1 MSHFSVSVIVPHDY
15 SSSHVTANDIENC
28 LHRILAPYDEQTEEA
43 EYREF
48 EDRTDEA
55 KADYETDTM
64 RVIRYPDGTIRSIY
78 DRIFTDKFY
87 IHEDVIYQYGA
98 EKSIADKLQTEESK
112 ALELVND
119 YPVKAWYAS
128 FEAYCEEH
136 RGYIQDSEG
145 LWGYTYNPNAK
156 WDWWQIGGRFSRNF
170 LVKEDLEDCIIS
182 YDRSSG
188 EPDGAPKGYKY
199 VDAARKKDIC
209 WDLMKQLT
217 VEEVEKGYQKWAP
230 YDEQTEEAEYRE
242 FEDRTDEA
250 KADYET
256 DTMRVIRYP
265 DGTIRSIYDRIFTDK
280 FYIHEDVIY
289 QYGAEKS
296 IADKL
301 QTEESKALELVN
313 DYPVKAWYAS
323 FEAYCEE
330 HRGYIQDSE
339 GLWGYTYNPNAKWDW
354 WQIGG
359 RFSRNFL
366 VKEDLEDCIISY
378 DRSSGEPD
386 GAPKGYKYVDAARK
400 KDICWDLMKQL
411 TVEEVEKGYQ
421 KCVAAFASNDPT
433 GFGPLTK
440 IVEDGIASW
449 GSMIYLK
456 GETLDEFKARKGAT
470 DMDQY
475 MISSF
480 AAIDRN
486 GDWLGS
492 GDMGWFGIST
502 NDKEERAW
510 NDELQTLMNE
520 AQDDDFLVV
529 VDCHI

>member
-1 MSHFSVSVIVPHDY
+1 MSHFSVCVVVPHEY
-15 SSSHVTANDIENC
+15 SNIHVTANEIESC

-43 EYREF
+43 AYREF
-48 EDRTDEA
+48 EDRTEEA

-78 DRIFTDKFY
+78 DRVFTDEFY
-87 IHEDVIYQYGA
+87 IFEDAIYQYGP
-98 EKSIADKLQTEESK
+98 EKSKKDKLQTEASK

-119 YPVKAWYAS
+119 YPVKSWYAS
-128 FEAYCEEH
+128 FDAYCEEH
-136 RGYIQDSEG
+136 RGYVQNGEG
-145 LWGYTYNPNAK
+145 MWGYTHNPNSK

-170 LVKEDLEDCIIS
+170 LVKEDLEDCITS
-182 YDRSSG
+182 YDRNSD
-188 EPDGAPKGYKY
+188 EPDGAPEGYKY

-217 VEEVEKGYQKWAP
+217 VE
-230 YDEQTEEAEYRE
+230 
-242 FEDRTDEA
+242 
-250 KADYET
+250 
-256 DTMRVIRYP
+256 
-265 DGTIRSIYDRIFTDK
+265 S
-280 FYIHEDVIY
+280 
-289 QYGAEKS
+289 
-296 IADKL
+296 
-301 QTEESKALELVN
+301 
-313 DYPVKAWYAS
+313 
-323 FEAYCEE
+323 
-330 HRGYIQDSE
+330 
-339 GLWGYTYNPNAKWDW
+339 
-354 WQIGG
+354 
-359 RFSRNFL
+359 
-366 VKEDLEDCIISY
+366 
-378 DRSSGEPD
+378 
-386 GAPKGYKYVDAARK
+386 
-400 KDICWDLMKQL
+400 
-411 TVEEVEKGYQ
+411 VEKGYQ
-421 KCVAAFASNDPT
+421 KCVAAFASNDLT

-456 GETLDEFKARKGAT
+456 GETLDEYKARKGAT
-470 DMDQY
+470 DTDQY

-510 NDELQTLMNE
+510 NNELQTLMNE

>member
-1 MSHFSVSVIVPHDY
+1 MMTEPYFR
-15 SSSHVTANDIENC
+15 
-28 LHRILAPYDEQTEEA
+28 LIL
-43 EYREF
+43 
-48 EDRTDEA
+48 
-55 KADYETDTM
+55 
-64 RVIRYPDGTIRSIY
+64 I
-78 DRIFTDKFY
+78 
-87 IHEDVIYQYGA
+87 
-98 EKSIADKLQTEESK
+98 
-112 ALELVND
+112 
-119 YPVKAWYAS
+119 
-128 FEAYCEEH
+128 
-136 RGYIQDSEG
+136 
-145 LWGYTYNPNAK
+145 
-156 WDWWQIGGRFSRNF
+156 
-170 LVKEDLEDCIIS
+170 
-182 YDRSSG
+182 
-188 EPDGAPKGYKY
+188 
-199 VDAARKKDIC
+199 
-209 WDLMKQLT
+209 
-217 VEEVEKGYQKWAP
+217 
-230 YDEQTEEAEYRE
+230 
-242 FEDRTDEA
+242 
-250 KADYET
+250 
-256 DTMRVIRYP
+256 
-265 DGTIRSIYDRIFTDK
+265 
-280 FYIHEDVIY
+280 
-289 QYGAEKS
+289 
-296 IADKL
+296 
-301 QTEESKALELVN
+301 
-313 DYPVKAWYAS
+313 
-323 FEAYCEE
+323 
-330 HRGYIQDSE
+330 
-339 GLWGYTYNPNAKWDW
+339 
-354 WQIGG
+354 

>member
-1 MSHFSVSVIVPHDY
+1 MKMPPPIATKFTKLVL
-15 SSSHVTANDIENC
+15 T
-28 LHRILAPYDEQTEEA
+28 ILA
-43 EYREF
+43 
-48 EDRTDEA
+48 
-55 KADYETDTM
+55 
-64 RVIRYPDGTIRSIY
+64 ITILGIILSFVSQ
-78 DRIFTDKFY
+78 DHTLLMLSAG
-87 IHEDVIYQYGA
+87 VAVAGG
-98 EKSIADKLQTEESK
+98 
-112 ALELVND
+112 
-119 YPVKAWYAS
+119 VK
-128 FEAYCEEH
+128 
-136 RGYIQDSEG
+136 
-145 LWGYTYNPNAK
+145 
-156 WDWWQIGGRFSRNF
+156 
-170 LVKEDLEDCIIS
+170 II
-182 YDRSSG
+182 D
-188 EPDGAPKGYKY
+188 
-199 VDAARKKDIC
+199 
-209 WDLMKQLT
+209 
-217 VEEVEKGYQKWAP
+217 
-230 YDEQTEEAEYRE
+230 
-242 FEDRTDEA
+242 
-250 KADYET
+250 
-256 DTMRVIRYP
+256 
-265 DGTIRSIYDRIFTDK
+265 
-280 FYIHEDVIY
+280 
-289 QYGAEKS
+289 
-296 IADKL
+296 
-301 QTEESKALELVN
+301 
-313 DYPVKAWYAS
+313 
-323 FEAYCEE
+323 YCEE

>member
-1 MSHFSVSVIVPHDY
+1 MKV
-15 SSSHVTANDIENC
+15 
-28 LHRILAPYDEQTEEA
+28 RW
-43 EYREF
+43 
-48 EDRTDEA
+48 
-55 KADYETDTM
+55 
-64 RVIRYPDGTIRSIY
+64 SIY
-78 DRIFTDKFY
+78 VLVCCALLCLTGCGSNKEAQRSVLRVGVVLYTQDDPFINALTD
-87 IHEDVIYQYGA
+87 
-98 EKSIADKLQTEESK
+98 
-112 ALELVND
+112 
-119 YPVKAWYAS
+119 
-128 FEAYCEEH
+128 
-136 RGYIQDSEG
+136 
-145 LWGYTYNPNAK
+145 
-156 WDWWQIGGRFSRNF
+156 F
-170 LVKEDLEDCIIS
+170 L
-182 YDRSSG
+182 
-188 EPDGAPKGYKY
+188 
-199 VDAARKKDIC
+199 
-209 WDLMKQLT
+209 
-217 VEEVEKGYQKWAP
+217 
-230 YDEQTEEAEYRE
+230 
-242 FEDRTDEA
+242 
-250 KADYET
+250 
-256 DTMRVIRYP
+256 
-265 DGTIRSIYDRIFTDK
+265 
-280 FYIHEDVIY
+280 
-289 QYGAEKS
+289 
-296 IADKL
+296 
-301 QTEESKALELVN
+301 
-313 DYPVKAWYAS
+313 
-323 FEAYCEE
+323 
-330 HRGYIQDSE
+330 
-339 GLWGYTYNPNAKWDW
+339 
-354 WQIGG
+354 
-359 RFSRNFL
+359 
-366 VKEDLEDCIISY
+366 KEDLEDCIISY

>member
-1 MSHFSVSVIVPHDY
+1 MS
-15 SSSHVTANDIENC
+15 
-28 LHRILAPYDEQTEEA
+28 R
-43 EYREF
+43 
-48 EDRTDEA
+48 
-55 KADYETDTM
+55 
-64 RVIRYPDGTIRSIY
+64 
-78 DRIFTDKFY
+78 
-87 IHEDVIYQYGA
+87 HEPERDF
-98 EKSIADKLQTEESK
+98 
-112 ALELVND
+112 
-119 YPVKAWYAS
+119 P
-128 FEAYCEEH
+128 
-136 RGYIQDSEG
+136 
-145 LWGYTYNPNAK
+145 
-156 WDWWQIGGRFSRNF
+156 
-170 LVKEDLEDCIIS
+170 
-182 YDRSSG
+182 
-188 EPDGAPKGYKY
+188 
-199 VDAARKKDIC
+199 
-209 WDLMKQLT
+209 
-217 VEEVEKGYQKWAP
+217 
-230 YDEQTEEAEYRE
+230 
-242 FEDRTDEA
+242 
-250 KADYET
+250 
-256 DTMRVIRYP
+256 
-265 DGTIRSIYDRIFTDK
+265 
-280 FYIHEDVIY
+280 
-289 QYGAEKS
+289 
-296 IADKL
+296 
-301 QTEESKALELVN
+301 
-313 DYPVKAWYAS
+313 YAS

>member
-1 MSHFSVSVIVPHDY
+1 MKRTLGI
-15 SSSHVTANDIENC
+15 
-28 LHRILAPYDEQTEEA
+28 ILALCLLVGMAPVSYAQEPIEINIYHHMSSDTARGQATEKILEMFNQ
-43 EYREF
+43 EYEGIY
-48 EDRTDEA
+48 
-55 KADYETDTM
+55 KAVAD
-64 RVIRYPDGTIRSIY
+64 VNPDFPT
-78 DRIFTDKFY
+78 
-87 IHEDVIYQYGA
+87 YQ
-98 EKSIADKLQTEESK
+98 EK
-112 ALELVND
+112 
-119 YPVKAWYAS
+119 VKAMIAANETPDI
-128 FEAYCEEH
+128 FC
-136 RGYIQDSEG
+136 
-145 LWGYTYNPNAK
+145 YTYNPNAK

-188 EPDGAPKGYKY
+188 EPDGAPRGYKY
-199 VDAARKKDIC
+199 VDD
-209 WDLMKQLT
+209 
-217 VEEVEKGYQKWAP
+217 
-230 YDEQTEEAEYRE
+230 
-242 FEDRTDEA
+242 
-250 KADYET
+250 
-256 DTMRVIRYP
+256 
-265 DGTIRSIYDRIFTDK
+265 
-280 FYIHEDVIY
+280 
-289 QYGAEKS
+289 
-296 IADKL
+296 
-301 QTEESKALELVN
+301 
-313 DYPVKAWYAS
+313 
-323 FEAYCEE
+323 
-330 HRGYIQDSE
+330 
-339 GLWGYTYNPNAKWDW
+339 
-354 WQIGG
+354 
-359 RFSRNFL
+359 
-366 VKEDLEDCIISY
+366 
-378 DRSSGEPD
+378 
-386 GAPKGYKYVDAARK
+386 ARK